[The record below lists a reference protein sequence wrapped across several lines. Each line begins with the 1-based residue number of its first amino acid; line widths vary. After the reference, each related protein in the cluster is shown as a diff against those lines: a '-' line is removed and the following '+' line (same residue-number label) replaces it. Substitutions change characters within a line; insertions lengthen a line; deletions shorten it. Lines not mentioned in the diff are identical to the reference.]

1 MGRLKPGVTPAQAQ
15 AAMEVAFRQAIAAT
29 MPDRPDR
36 DQPQLQLLSGAR
48 GQDNLREDFGA
59 QLVALAG
66 LAGVVLVIASAN
78 VASLLLARAAVR
90 RREISLRLALG
101 AGRWRI
107 VRQLLTE
114 GLALGVSG
122 GALGVVLAYWTRN
135 AVPGLLLPSRA
146 AGDLQLNAEFDG
158 RVLMLTLVV
167 TIATTVMASLAPIWQ
182 AVRIDIHAS
191 LKEGARA
198 TAGPLVA
205 LRGKTLVVV
214 QVC

>member
-15 AAMEVAFRQAIAAT
+15 TAMEAAFRQAIAAT

-36 DQPQLQLLSGAR
+36 DQPQLQLLPGAR

-122 GALGVVLAYWTRN
+122 GAPCVVLAYWTRD
-135 AVPGLLLPSRA
+135 AVPGPLLSSRA
-146 AGDLQLNAEFDG
+146 AGGLQLNAEFHC
-158 RVLMLTLVV
+158 RVPMLTLLVPH
-167 TIATTVMASLAPIWQ
+167 ATTRIASLAPLLHD
-182 AVRIDIHAS
+182 RPS
-191 LKEGARA
+191 
-198 TAGPLVA
+198 
-205 LRGKTLVVV
+205 
-214 QVC
+214 